1 MKLAFWKIAQSYNLA
16 DMNDAYDE
24 LEKADEA
31 AALSFKRYNPKC
43 FCRAYMSTSCKA
55 DVMTS
60 NLVETF
66 NGYIILARNKHLID
80 MMEDIRDQLMQRL
93 VVKRKEMQQHI
104 GLLCPRI
111 QERLEKEKHEAAKC
125 RVIPSSDTLF
135 EVGYYLGTV
144 TVDLDVRKCTCRK
157 WDVNGIPCFHAI
169 ACIFFCHGNAEDY
182 VHESY
187 TREMYLKTYSGT
199 IPPLEGERH
208 WPRINMPLDPPPIKV
223 GPGRPR
229 KNKVKDPHENPKKQG
244 KLTRHGIEM
253 TCSSCQRK
261 GHNKRSWPNKGSTSA
276 PAPPQPNRKRGRP
289 KSTGEATISTVHM
302 HESQVRHDNTVKPGR
317 IGKGGKVACT
327 GRGRGRGA
335 AAGSIQAS
343 TSGKGRGR
351 GWGKGRGRGGS
362 RIGVLFGSDGSVM
375 TNVMPMSGQPVAG
388 SSIESNNNVSQGG
401 SNQIIGS
408 QNSTL

>member
-1 MKLAFWKIAQSYNLA
+1 
-16 DMNDAYDE
+16 MNDAYDE

-55 DVMTS
+55 DVITS
-60 NLVETF
+60 NLAETF
-66 NGYIILARNKHLID
+66 NGYIIHARNKHLVD
-80 MMEDIRDQLMQRL
+80 MMEDIRSQLMQRL
-93 VVKRKEMQQHI
+93 VVKRKEMQQHT

-111 QERLEKEKHEAAKC
+111 KERLEKEKHEAAKC
-125 RVIPSSDTLF
+125 RVIQSSDTLF
-135 EVGYYLGTV
+135 EVGYYLDTL
-144 TVDLDVRKCTCRK
+144 TVDLDARKYTCRK
-157 WDVNGIPCFHAI
+157 WNLNGIPCCHAI

-187 TREMYLKTYSGT
+187 IREMYLKSYSGT

-208 WPRINMPLDPPPIKV
+208 WPRVNMPIDPPPIKV

-229 KNKVKDPHENPKKQG
+229 KNRVKDPHENPNKQG

-253 TCSSCQRK
+253 TYSSCKKK
-261 GHNKRSWPNKGSTSA
+261 GHNKRSCPNKGSTSA
-276 PAPPQPNRKRGRP
+276 LAPPQPKRKRGRQ
-289 KSTGEATISTVHM
+289 KSTGEASISKVHM
-302 HESQVRHDNTVKPGR
+302 R
-317 IGKGGKVACT
+317 
-327 GRGRGRGA
+327 RGRGRRA

-351 GWGKGRGRGGS
+351 GRGKGRGRGGLPQG
-362 RIGVLFGSDGSVM
+362 IGVLFGSDGSVM

-388 SSIESNNNVSQGG
+388 PPTEGNINVSQGG

-408 QNSTL
+408 QNSTF

>member
-1 MKLAFWKIAQSYNLA
+1 
-16 DMNDAYDE
+16 MNDAYDE

-55 DVMTS
+55 DVITS
-60 NLVETF
+60 NLAETF
-66 NGYIILARNKHLID
+66 NGYIIHARNKHLVD
-80 MMEDIRDQLMQRL
+80 MMEDIRARLMQRL
-93 VVKRKEMQQHI
+93 AIKRKEMQQHT

-125 RVIPSSDTLF
+125 
-135 EVGYYLGTV
+135 
-144 TVDLDVRKCTCRK
+144 
-157 WDVNGIPCFHAI
+157 
-169 ACIFFCHGNAEDY
+169 
-182 VHESY
+182 
-187 TREMYLKTYSGT
+187 
-199 IPPLEGERH
+199 
-208 WPRINMPLDPPPIKV
+208 KV

-229 KNKVKDPHENPKKQG
+229 KNRVIDPHENSKKQG

-261 GHNKRSWPNKGSTSA
+261 GHNKRSCPNKGSTSA
-276 PAPPQPNRKRGRP
+276 PAPPQPKRKRGRL

-302 HESQVRHDNTVKPGR
+302 HEYQVHHDNTVEPGR
-317 IGKGGKVACT
+317 IGKGGKVAYT
-327 GRGRGRGA
+327 GRVRGRGA
-335 AAGSIQAS
+335 ADGSIQAS
-343 TSGKGRGR
+343 TSGKGRERGR
-351 GWGKGRGRGGS
+351 GEGRGRGGLPQG
-362 RIGVLFGSDGSVM
+362 IGVLFGSDGSMM

-388 SSIESNNNVSQGG
+388 PPTEGNINVSQGG

>member
-1 MKLAFWKIAQSYNLA
+1 MKLSFWKIAQSYNLA

-31 AALSFKRYNPKC
+31 AALPFKRYNPKC

-55 DVMTS
+55 NVITS
-60 NLVETF
+60 NLAETF
-66 NGYIILARNKHLID
+66 NGYIIHARNKHLVD
-80 MMEDIRDQLMQRL
+80 MMKDIRAHLMQRL
-93 VVKRKEMQQHI
+93 VVKRKEMQQHTS
-104 GLLCPRI
+104 LLCPRI

-135 EVGYYLGTV
+135 EV
-144 TVDLDVRKCTCRK
+144 
-157 WDVNGIPCFHAI
+157 

-182 VHESY
+182 VHEYY

-199 IPPLEGERH
+199 IPPLKGERH
-208 WPRINMPLDPPPIKV
+208 WPRVNMPLDPLPIKV
-223 GPGRPR
+223 GPGKPR
-229 KNKVKDPHENPKKQG
+229 KNRVKDPHENPKKQG
-244 KLTRHGIEM
+244 KLTRHGNEM
-253 TCSSCQRK
+253 TCSNCQRK
-261 GHNKRSWPNKGSTSA
+261 GHNKRSCPNKGSTSA
-276 PAPPQPNRKRGRP
+276 PAPPQPKRKRGRP
-289 KSTGEATISTVHM
+289 KSTGEATTSTVHM
-302 HESQVRHDNTVKPGR
+302 HESQVHHDNTVEPGR
-317 IGKGGKVACT
+317 IGKGGKVAYT

-343 TSGKGRGR
+343 ASGKGRGR
-351 GWGKGRGRGGS
+351 GRGKGRGRGGLPQG
-362 RIGVLFGSDGSVM
+362 IGFLFGSDASVM

-388 SSIESNNNVSQGG
+388 PPIEGNNNVSQGG